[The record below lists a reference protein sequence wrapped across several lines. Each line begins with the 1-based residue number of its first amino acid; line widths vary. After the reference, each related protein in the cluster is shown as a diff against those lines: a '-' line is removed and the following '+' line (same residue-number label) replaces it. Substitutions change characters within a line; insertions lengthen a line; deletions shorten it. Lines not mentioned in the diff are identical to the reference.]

1 MGGKLKATE
10 EQLAYA
16 KLLDVGMKVGLIMLV
31 ITFVIYLLGALTPHI
46 PVNDLPKYWSMPVN
60 EYLKATD
67 IHTGWSWLYQLG
79 KGDFLNFVGIAFLSG
94 VTILCY
100 MRIIPILFRKKDTV
114 YGILA
119 VIEVLVLVLAAS
131 GILKAGGH

>member
-1 MGGKLKATE
+1 MSTKLKASE
-10 EQLAYA
+10 EQVAYA
-16 KLLDVGMKVGLIMLV
+16 KLLDSGMKVGLLMLV
-31 ITFVIYLLGALTPHI
+31 ISFALYLLGIFTPHV
-46 PVNDLPKYWSMPVN
+46 PVNDLPKYWSMPVK

-67 IHTGWSWLYQLG
+67 IHTGWSWVYQLG

-114 YGILA
+114 YAVLA
-119 VIEVLVLVLAAS
+119 IIEVLVLVLAAS
-131 GILKAGGH
+131 GVLKAGGH